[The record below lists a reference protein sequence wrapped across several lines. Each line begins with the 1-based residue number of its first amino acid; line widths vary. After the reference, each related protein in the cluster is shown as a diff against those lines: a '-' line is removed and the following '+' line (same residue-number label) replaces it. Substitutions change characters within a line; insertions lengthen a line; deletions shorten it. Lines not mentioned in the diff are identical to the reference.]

1 MDAGS
6 EQINFF
12 DGCIAA
18 PRLLG
23 FALEKAHG
31 MLMVIGWFCFLP
43 IGTYDFVEVSKL
55 VDTCHSGMFASR
67 YMKTMTPRW
76 FPTHV
81 ALQTIGVAMI
91 IVSFIII
98 VVEHSGS
105 IHVGLHQI
113 VGVIVFG
120 LTLSLPLLGIIADRM
135 FDPKRKSAPVF
146 PDQVRTLPII
156 ESSSRI

>member
-18 PRLLG
+18 PRLMG

-43 IGTYDFVEVSKL
+43 IGTYYFVEANSLTRV
-55 VDTCHSGMFASR
+55 TSGMFASR

-98 VVEHSGS
+98 VVEHSGA

-135 FDPKRKSAPVF
+135 FDPKRKAAPVF
-146 PDQVRTLPII
+146 PDQVRTLPPIK
-156 ESSSRI
+156 SSSWI